1 MPPYRQRSGG
11 SPRARCGSLC
21 AGRGPPAVLSGRRFG
36 SVGCGAR
43 RLRGPQRLR
52 ALPSPPRHFKWG
64 RGCGAAR
71 DGGNEGFRRL
81 RAAGERHPSWV
92 SRAHPSLPL
101 RRIYHFIDSL
111 RQKPIWLLPLYLRS
125 VHFQIFQVSCH
136 HGGHLCA
143 LGLRGRVNALTAY
156 AVEQPPAGE
165 KLRAS
170 AAPSQ
175 FRPFST

>member
-111 RQKPIWLLPLYLRS
+111 NTAMPCPSPFLHI
-125 VHFQIFQVSCH
+125 HFPCNSILIPPQGTPVSIP
-136 HGGHLCA
+136 GA
-143 LGLRGRVNALTAY
+143 AFAGR
-156 AVEQPPAGE
+156 
-165 KLRAS
+165 
-170 AAPSQ
+170 
-175 FRPFST
+175 

>member
-21 AGRGPPAVLSGRRFG
+21 AWRGPPAVLSGRRFG

-111 RQKPIWLLPLYLRS
+111 NTAMPCPSPFLHI
-125 VHFQIFQVSCH
+125 HFPCNSILIPPQGTPVSIP
-136 HGGHLCA
+136 GA
-143 LGLRGRVNALTAY
+143 AFAGR
-156 AVEQPPAGE
+156 
-165 KLRAS
+165 
-170 AAPSQ
+170 
-175 FRPFST
+175 